1 MSIFKGMSEHRIII
15 WIRQSKRSD
24 LSGRFNYLLI
34 SLLLILG
41 AYPYVS
47 GPEHVREAILQLF
60 ISGAF
65 LSAVYAMSDHH
76 RRFMTA
82 IILGLPGI
90 VMSIKNFF
98 HPTEF
103 TTNLELAVLL
113 PFYIYTIIIIMK
125 SVLTSRK
132 VTNETLIGAACIY
145 LLMGITWGDAYTY
158 LEKVRP
164 NSFSFNESLEVT
176 GDIRWS
182 YFMYFSFSTL
192 TTLGYG
198 DVTPRTPQARSLTS
212 LEAAAGVLYVA
223 ILISRLVA
231 LYSMEVRSRRE
242 DFQ

>member
-1 MSIFKGMSEHRIII
+1 VLWLR
-15 WIRQSKRSD
+15 RSKRHA
-24 LSGRFNYLLI
+24 LTGRFNYLLI

-41 AYPYVS
+41 AYPYVQ
-47 GPEHVREAILQLF
+47 GREHMREAVLQLL

-65 LSAVYAMSDHH
+65 LSAVYAMSDHQ

-82 IILGLPGI
+82 IILGMPGI
-90 VMSIKNFF
+90 LLSIKNFF

-103 TTNLELAVLL
+103 TTNLENIILL
-113 PFYIYTIIIIMK
+113 PFYIYTIIVIVK
-125 SVLTSRK
+125 SVLTARQ
-132 VTNETLIGAACIY
+132 VTNEILVGAACVY

-164 NSFSFNESLEVT
+164 HSFNIDESVELT

-212 LEAAAGVLYVA
+212 LEASAGVLYVA

-231 LYSMEVRSRRE
+231 LYTMEVRSRKE
-242 DFQ
+242 DF